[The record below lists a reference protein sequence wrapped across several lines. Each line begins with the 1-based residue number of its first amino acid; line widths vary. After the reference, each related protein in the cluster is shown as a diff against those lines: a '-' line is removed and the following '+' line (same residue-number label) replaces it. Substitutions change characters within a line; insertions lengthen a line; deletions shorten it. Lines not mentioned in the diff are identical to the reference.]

1 MISMEDVQA
10 RLEAAE
16 ATVQEMFCAVTAD
29 LILFQ
34 AAVAALR
41 EEGILTEKMID
52 RIAIDAQ
59 YRLQQFDAPA
69 LSPLMMS
76 DIATQLDGL
85 AERLRQVKASAPFV
99 NPTAVDNGEGRGA
112 AGSR

>member
-1 MISMEDVQA
+1 MTSMEDVQA

-16 ATVQEMFCAVTAD
+16 ATIQEMFCTVTAD

-34 AAVAALR
+34 AAVTALR

-59 YRLQQFDAPA
+59 YRLQQFDTST
-69 LSPLMMS
+69 LSPLMAS
-76 DIATQLDGL
+76 DIAAQLDNL
-85 AERLRQVKASAPFV
+85 SERLRQVKASTPFV
-99 NPTAVDNGEGRGA
+99 NPAAIDNGDGRGI
-112 AGSR
+112 AGGR